1 MTFDYNK
8 IDLPVKDVIPKI
20 KTELNNASTLILK
33 APPGAG
39 KSTLVPLALMEE
51 VWLSGKKI
59 LMLEPRR
66 LAAKTIANRMADL
79 MGEKVGE
86 SVGYRIRFESKI
98 SKQTKIEVLTEGI
111 LTRMIHDDNGLE
123 GVGLVI
129 FDEFHERSIHA
140 DVAMALC
147 RESQEVLRPDLRILV
162 MSATLDMP
170 ELSKMLKSPI
180 VESLGRQHPVDVN
193 YAGDSDVKMLPEL
206 ASRVIKSAI
215 DKHAGDVLVF
225 LPGQGEIKR
234 CEEILNRSLKD
245 IMVHP
250 LYGQLPPNRQFAAII
265 PNKEGKRKVVLAT
278 NIAETSL
285 TIEGVKIV
293 VDSGFER
300 TDRFNPNTGLSRLET
315 VQISKDSADQ
325 RTGRAGRLSAGVCYR
340 MWTIGTQSRLDNH
353 GKPEIEQADLSSLV
367 LDMAQWGIVDAEE
380 LSWVTSPP
388 AGNIA
393 KASLLLHE
401 LDALENN
408 RITKHGKELHR
419 LPTHPRI
426 GHMLVKAKENNQLAL
441 ATDIA
446 PLLEERDPLPP
457 ETGIDINLRIEALR
471 RYRRDKLGTNRL
483 ARIEKVAAQYR
494 SMFKIE
500 MDNSIF
506 DNFETGILLAYA
518 YPERIAC
525 ARPGNNAQ
533 FQMANGQLASVGH
546 RDDLSNEPWLA
557 LAHVNDSQG
566 GGKIFMASPLNP
578 KDLLSLLKTKEMI
591 AWNTKKGGLII
602 SENMVLGNI
611 VLQSKPLQNPDEDL
625 ILKAIIGAVKKEG
638 AALLNW
644 DEDVEHWQNRV
655 LTMKIWYPED
665 GFPDVSTKALL
676 ATIEKWLLPYL
687 NNINSP
693 DDFKKINLKEVL
705 QYSLTSKLQI
715 KLNAYAPKK
724 IEVKSGSKI
733 KLQYTSSGSDPIL
746 AVRLQECFGMAET
759 PKVNQGQIS
768 VLMHLLSPGFKIVQI
783 TSDLKS
789 FWNNAYFDVRK
800 DLRMQYKRH
809 LWPEKPWEEEAIKGS
824 RKRRK

>member
-1 MTFDYNK
+1 MNFVYNK

-20 KTELNNASTLILK
+20 KTELNNTSTLILK

-51 VWLSGKKI
+51 LWLSGKKI

-79 MGEKVGE
+79 LGEKVGE

-111 LTRMIHDDNGLE
+111 LTRMIHDDNALE

-170 ELSKMLKSPI
+170 ELSKMLKAPI

-193 YAGDSDVKMLPEL
+193 YAGDSDMKLLPEL
-206 ASRVIKSAI
+206 ASRVVKMAM
-215 DKHAGDVLVF
+215 DKHKGDVLVF
-225 LPGQGEIKR
+225 LPGQGEIKK
-234 CEEILNRSLKD
+234 CEEILKRSLSD
-245 IMVHP
+245 VMIHP
-250 LYGQLPPNRQFAAII
+250 LYGQLPPEEQFTAIM

-300 TDRFNPNTGLSRLET
+300 TSRFNSNTGLSRLET
-315 VQISKDSADQ
+315 IQISKDSADQ
-325 RTGRAGRLSAGVCYR
+325 RAGRAGRLSAGVCYR

-380 LSWVTSPP
+380 LSWVTPPP
-388 AGNIA
+388 AGNVA

-408 RITKHGKELHR
+408 RITAHGKALHR

-426 GHMLVKAKENNQLAL
+426 GHMLIKAKENNQLAL

-471 RYRRDKLGTNRL
+471 RYRNNKLGSNRL
-483 ARIEKVAAQYR
+483 VRIEKVAAQYR
-494 SMFKIE
+494 NMFKLE
-500 MDNSIF
+500 VDNTIF
-506 DNFETGILLAYA
+506 DDFETGLLLAYA

-533 FQMANGQLASVGH
+533 FQMANGQFASAGQQ
-546 RDDLSNEPWLA
+546 DDLSNEPWLA
-557 LAHVNDSQG
+557 IAHVNDRQG

-578 KDLLSLLKTKEMI
+578 KDLLPLLKTKEMI
-591 AWNTKKGGLII
+591 AWNTKKGGLITT
-602 SENMVLGNI
+602 ENKIIGNI
-611 VLQSKPLQNPDEDL
+611 ILQSKPLKNANEAL
-625 ILKAIIGAVKKEG
+625 ISQAIIGAVKKEG

-644 DEDVEHWQNRV
+644 DEDVEQWQNRV
-655 LTMKIWYPED
+655 LTMKTWYPED

-676 ATIEKWLLPYL
+676 ATTEKWLLPYL
-687 NNINSP
+687 NDINSP

-705 QYSLTSKLQI
+705 QYSLTSELQK
-715 KLNAYAPKK
+715 KLNTYAPKT

-789 FWNNAYFDVRK
+789 FWDNAYFDVRK

-824 RKRRK
+824 RKRRM